1 MGDGGGP
8 SGDSSTP
15 SPKSGANATSVSAAA
30 EATAAANAASGSVPA
45 SRTPSNNGGGGGGAG
60 KSRRRG
66 SKTGRRRKPQEF
78 LMPDGRRVLVALPE
92 DVDALRSKYAGV
104 TREAADGGDGIPQVE
119 VVVHGSPE
127 HKQFLQESQ
136 AHHQSRRDALRAK
149 YGQEILEEWDSVTAD
164 FDHVSKELE
173 KLADHSASLGHNFSK
188 FGYSATLRTFGGDE
202 GHGGGHGGG
211 GSGGHGSGA
220 ASASSSRGGSQ
231 AGSSANSIASG
242 TDDDDDDDSG
252 SGDDGGKS
260 GVPVWHNQNNG
271 QIMQLFKRPVV
282 KQYFH
287 RGLLWR
293 ASEETSVQSFEL
305 FFDLLY
311 VGIIAVNGDH
321 AAESADGFE
330 LLRFLV
336 TFCLSWKIWSDV
348 TQLVSWFSTNDVV
361 QRVEILFLFACL
373 LGVTV
378 NMVQTFYGWGSSGEG
393 SSESVEPAASGSG
406 EAARRS
412 MLFWRE
418 ESATETS
425 ESFLADTYPALAA
438 YYVTARLF
446 MALYC
451 FVTGLLV
458 PLVQGTMF
466 CQVALTVIGAALWIA
481 SIHLSMPVRLAC
493 VFIAL
498 AFDLFGGSIVVGLF
512 RYANSHSNTS
522 FGRYLITKVFDFYP
536 AMNIEHKV
544 ERTNA
549 FISLV
554 LGYSVVGVLYQN
566 SHGYGVNAFLG
577 KAVLGLVQAFIFNW
591 IYFDIDCTNIH
602 VHAIRRRAETAYIW
616 QYAHLLF
623 TLAFILSSAA
633 LTRFV
638 VATDSPN
645 SPYDS
650 LTEMYQ
656 ERSSPELS
664 LGLRL
669 YYSTGLGISL
679 FSMTLIA
686 LCHQHKIPPTARL
699 PKWARMANRLVVAT
713 IFCALP
719 AAQKLTSL
727 QVMSIAT
734 GLIGW
739 VLIVEIYGQS
749 CVGDRLFETHET
761 GGYTAK
767 CSQRRLRKALRDAQ
781 REVDGDVEGGGRDQ
795 PQIDVNVLSQGQK
808 HGAIYME

>member
-1 MGDGGGP
+1 MSNTSPTGNVAASPAPAMG
-8 SGDSSTP
+8 GDAISP
-15 SPKSGANATSVSAAA
+15 SPAVPAPTPSAAA
-30 EATAAANAASGSVPA
+30 TPAGSTPA
-45 SRTPSNNGGGGGGAG
+45 SRTTSHTNGAG
-60 KSRRRG
+60 RSSRRRG

-78 LMPDGRRVLVALPE
+78 MMPDGRRVLVALPE
-92 DVDALRSKYAGV
+92 DVAALRDKYAGV
-104 TREAADGGDGIPQVE
+104 MREAENGDGEGAPQVE

-127 HKQFLQESQ
+127 HKRFLEESQ
-136 AHHQSRRDALRAK
+136 AHHRSLREALKTK
-149 YGQEILEEWDSVTAD
+149 YGADILDEWDRVTAD
-164 FDHVSKELE
+164 FNHVSTELE
-173 KLADHSASLGHNFSK
+173 QLADHSSSLGHNFSK

-202 GHGGGHGGG
+202 HGG
-211 GSGGHGSGA
+211 GGHGSGHGSGA
-220 ASASSSRGGSQ
+220 GSASNSRHASR
-231 AGSSANSIASG
+231 ANSIASG
-242 TDDDDDDDSG
+242 TTDDDDDDTG
-252 SGDDGGKS
+252 SGGDSDDGGKS
-260 GVPVWHNQNNG
+260 GVPVWHNQGSG

-348 TQLVSWFSTNDVV
+348 TQLVSWFSTNDVL
-361 QRVEILFLFACL
+361 QRFEILFLFSCL

-378 NMVQTFYGWGSSGEG
+378 NMVQTFYGWGSTGEAG
-393 SSESVEPAASGSG
+393 SSETTTTSGG
-406 EAARRS
+406 VITAERS
-412 MLFWRE
+412 LLFWRE
-418 ESATETS
+418 TTEGGGGES

-438 YYVTARLF
+438 YYVAARLF

-466 CQVALTVIGAALWIA
+466 CQTGLAVVGAALWIA
-481 SIHLSMPVRLAC
+481 SIHLDMPVRLAC
-493 VFIAL
+493 VFVAL

-512 RYANSHSNTS
+512 RYAMGHSNTRL
-522 FGRYLITKVFDFYP
+522 GRFLMTHVFDFYP

-566 SHGYGVNAFLG
+566 THGYGVNAFLG
-577 KAVLGLVQAFIFNW
+577 KAIMGLMQAFFFNW
-591 IYFDIDCTNIH
+591 IYFDIDAENIH
-602 VHAIRRRAETAYIW
+602 VHAIRRRPESAYIW
-616 QYAHLLF
+616 QYSHLLF

-638 VATDSPN
+638 VATDCPN
-645 SPYDS
+645 ASLDS

-679 FSMTLIA
+679 FAMTIIA

-699 PKWARMANRLVVAT
+699 PKWARMANRLVVAA

-719 AAQKLTSL
+719 AAQGLSSL
-727 QVMSIAT
+727 KVMSIAT

-739 VLIVEIYGQS
+739 VLMFEIYGQS
-749 CVGDRLFETHET
+749 CVGDRLFETGET
-761 GGYTAK
+761 GGYTAR
-767 CSQRRLRKALRDAQ
+767 CSQKRLRRALRDAQ
-781 REVDGDVEGGGRDQ
+781 RELNGDEEGGSAE
-795 PQIDVNVLSQGQK
+795 PHVDVNVLSQGQK

>member
-1 MGDGGGP
+1 MSDMSP
-8 SGDSSTP
+8 SGKAA
-15 SPKSGANATSVSAAA
+15 SPAPTTGADATSPSAAA
-30 EATAAANAASGSVPA
+30 APIPLATPA
-45 SRTPSNNGGGGGGAG
+45 SSAPVSRTVSFANGASQS
-60 KSRRRG
+60 SRRRTP
-66 SKTGRRRKPQEF
+66 KTGRRRKPQEF

-92 DVDALRSKYAGV
+92 DAAALRDKYAGV
-104 TREAADGGDGIPQVE
+104 MREADEHNSHGGEGAPQVE

-127 HKQFLQESQ
+127 HKRFLEESQ
-136 AHHQSRRDALRAK
+136 AHHRSLREALKAK
-149 YGQEILEEWDSVTAD
+149 YGADILDEWDRVTAD
-164 FDHVSKELE
+164 FNHVSTELE
-173 KLADHSASLGHNFSK
+173 QLADHSASLGHNFSK
-188 FGYSATLRTFGGDE
+188 FGYSATLRTFGDDE
-202 GHGGGHGGG
+202 HGGGHGG
-211 GSGGHGSGA
+211 HGSGA
-220 ASASSSRGGSQ
+220 GSTSSSRHASR
-231 AGSSANSIASG
+231 ANSIASSAEE
-242 TDDDDDDDSG
+242 DDDDTGSG
-252 SGDDGGKS
+252 GENGDDGGKS
-260 GVPVWHNQNNG
+260 GVPVWHNQGSG

-361 QRVEILFLFACL
+361 QRIEILFLFACL

-378 NMVQTFYGWGSSGEG
+378 NMVQAFYGWGSTGSDAAPAEPSTTSGGVITAE
-393 SSESVEPAASGSG
+393 
-406 EAARRS
+406 RS
-412 MLFWRE
+412 LLFWRE
-418 ESATETS
+418 ESESET
-425 ESFLADTYPALAA
+425 FLADTYPALAA

-451 FVTGLLV
+451 AVTGLLV

-466 CQVALTVIGAALWIA
+466 CQAGLAVVGAALWIA
-481 SIHLSMPVRLAC
+481 SIHLDMPVRLAC
-493 VFIAL
+493 VFVAL
-498 AFDLFGGSIVVGLF
+498 AFDLFGGSIVVGVF
-512 RYANSHSNTS
+512 RYAMGHANTRV
-522 FGRYLITKVFDFYP
+522 GRFLMTRVFDFYP

-577 KAVLGLVQAFIFNW
+577 KAVMGLVQAFFFNW
-591 IYFDIDCTNIH
+591 IYFDIDAENIH
-602 VHAIRRRAETAYIW
+602 VHAIRRRPESAYIW

-638 VATDSPN
+638 VATDCPN
-645 SPYDS
+645 APLDS
-650 LTEMYQ
+650 LTETYQ
-656 ERSSPELS
+656 ERSTAELS

-669 YYSTGLGISL
+669 YYSTGLGVSL
-679 FSMTLIA
+679 FAMTLIA

-699 PKWARMANRLVVAT
+699 PKWARMANRLVVAA

-719 AAQKLTSL
+719 AAQGLSSL
-727 QVMSIAT
+727 KVMSIAT

-739 VLIVEIYGQS
+739 VLVFEIYGQS
-749 CVGDRLFETHET
+749 CVGDRLFETGEA
-761 GGYTAK
+761 GGYTAR
-767 CSQRRLRKALRDAQ
+767 CSQRRLRRALRDAQ
-781 REVDGDVEGGGRDQ
+781 RELNGDEEGGGAG
-795 PQIDVNVLSQGQK
+795 PQVDVNVLSQGQK

>member
-1 MGDGGGP
+1 
-8 SGDSSTP
+8 
-15 SPKSGANATSVSAAA
+15 
-30 EATAAANAASGSVPA
+30 
-45 SRTPSNNGGGGGGAG
+45 
-60 KSRRRG
+60 
-66 SKTGRRRKPQEF
+66 
-78 LMPDGRRVLVALPE
+78 MPDGRRVLVALPE
-92 DVDALRSKYAGV
+92 DAAALRDKYAGV
-104 TREAADGGDGIPQVE
+104 MREAELEGGEGAPQVE

-127 HKQFLQESQ
+127 HKRFLEESQ
-136 AHHQSRRDALRAK
+136 AHHRTLREALKAK
-149 YGQEILEEWDSVTAD
+149 YGADVLDEWDRVTAD
-164 FDHVSKELE
+164 LNHVSTELE
-173 KLADHSASLGHNFSK
+173 QLADHSASLGHNFSK
-188 FGYSATLRTFGGDE
+188 FGYSATLRTFGG
-202 GHGGGHGGG
+202 GGHGGHDG
-211 GSGGHGSGA
+211 GSGTP
-220 ASASSSRGGSQ
+220 SASNSRHASR
-231 AGSSANSIASG
+231 ANSIASG
-242 TDDDDDDDSG
+242 TTADNGNDDDDNDFG
-252 SGDDGGKS
+252 SGGESGGDGDDGDGGKS
-260 GVPVWHNQNNG
+260 GVPVWHNQGSG

-348 TQLVSWFSTNDVV
+348 TQLVSWFSTNDVL

-378 NMVQTFYGWGSSGEG
+378 NMVQTFYGWGPTGEEAAA
-393 SSESVEPAASGSG
+393 SAAEPATTIGGGGGGGGGG
-406 EAARRS
+406 ERRALQ
-412 MLFWRE
+412 LFWR
-418 ESATETS
+418 AETSEGEGGIES

-466 CQVALTVIGAALWIA
+466 CQAGLAVVGAALWIA
-481 SIHLSMPVRLAC
+481 SIHLAMPVRLAC
-493 VFIAL
+493 VFVAL

-512 RYANSHSNTS
+512 RFAMGHANTRV
-522 FGRYLITKVFDFYP
+522 GRFLMTRVFDFYP

-554 LGYSVVGVLYQN
+554 LGYSVVGVLYQS

-577 KAVLGLVQAFIFNW
+577 KAVMGLVQAFIFNW
-591 IYFDIDCTNIH
+591 IYFDIDSENIH
-602 VHAIRRRAETAYIW
+602 VHAIRRRPETAYIW

-638 VATDSPN
+638 VATDCPN
-645 SPYDS
+645 APLDG
-650 LTEMYQ
+650 LTETYQ
-656 ERSSPELS
+656 ERSSADIS

-669 YYSTGLGISL
+669 YYSTGLGVSL
-679 FSMTLIA
+679 FALTIIA

-699 PKWARMANRLVVAT
+699 PKWARMANRLAVAAV
-713 IFCALP
+713 FCALP
-719 AAQKLTSL
+719 AAQGLSSL
-727 QVMSIAT
+727 KVMSIAT

-739 VLIVEIYGQS
+739 VLIFEIYGQS
-749 CVGDRLFETHET
+749 CVGDRLFETGET
-761 GGYTAK
+761 GGYTAR
-767 CSQRRLRKALRDAQ
+767 CSQRRLRQALQDVQ
-781 REVDGDVEGGGRDQ
+781 RELNGDEEGSGGGNGVQQ
-795 PQIDVNVLSQGQK
+795 PQVDVNVLSQGQK

>member
-1 MGDGGGP
+1 
-8 SGDSSTP
+8 
-15 SPKSGANATSVSAAA
+15 
-30 EATAAANAASGSVPA
+30 
-45 SRTPSNNGGGGGGAG
+45 
-60 KSRRRG
+60 
-66 SKTGRRRKPQEF
+66 
-78 LMPDGRRVLVALPE
+78 MPDGRRVLVALPE
-92 DVDALRSKYAGV
+92 DAAALRDKYAGV
-104 TREAADGGDGIPQVE
+104 MREAEEGGGEGLPQVE

-136 AHHQSRRDALRAK
+136 AHHQSRREALRAK
-149 YGQEILEEWDSVTAD
+149 YGPEILDEWDHVTAD
-164 FDHVSKELE
+164 FNHVSTELE
-173 KLADHSASLGHNFSK
+173 QLADHSASLGHNFSK
-188 FGYSATLRTFGGDE
+188 FGYSAALRTFGDDE

-211 GSGGHGSGA
+211 GHGSGS
-220 ASASSSRGGSQ
+220 ASASSSRRGSQ
-231 AGSSANSIASG
+231 ADSSANSIASE
-242 TDDDDDDDSG
+242 TDNDDDDG

-260 GVPVWHNQNNG
+260 DVPVWHNQNNG

-321 AAESADGFE
+321 AAESATGFE

-348 TQLVSWFSTNDVV
+348 TQLVSWFATNDVV

-378 NMVQTFYGWGSSGEG
+378 NMVQTFYGWGSTGEVGSG
-393 SSESVEPAASGSG
+393 SAEPAAGG
-406 EAARRS
+406 GVAERS
-412 MLFWRE
+412 LLFWRE
-418 ESATETS
+418 DSASGTGD
-425 ESFLADTYPALAA
+425 SFLADTYPALAA

-466 CQVALTVIGAALWIA
+466 CQVAITVIGAALWIA
-481 SIHLSMPVRLAC
+481 SIHLAMPVRLAC
-493 VFIAL
+493 VFVAL
-498 AFDLFGGSIVVGLF
+498 AFDLFGGSVVVGLF
-512 RYANSHSNTS
+512 RYANSHNNTR
-522 FGRYLITKVFDFYP
+522 FGRYLTTKVFDFYP

-591 IYFDIDCTNIH
+591 IYFDIDGTNIH

-669 YYSTGLGISL
+669 YYSTGLGVSL

-699 PKWARMANRLVVAT
+699 PKWARMANRLVVAM
-713 IFCALP
+713 IYCALP
-719 AAQKLTSL
+719 AAQDLTSL

-749 CVGDRLFETHET
+749 CVGDRLFETGDT
-761 GGYTAK
+761 CGYTAR
-767 CSQRRLRKALRDAQ
+767 CSQRRLRKALREAQ
-781 REVDGDVEGGGRDQ
+781 QELNDDVEGGGRDQ

>member
-1 MGDGGGP
+1 MSGIGP
-8 SGDSSTP
+8 AGNAAQPVPAT
-15 SPKSGANATSVSAAA
+15 GANATSPTTPAAA
-30 EATAAANAASGSVPA
+30 GSTSPPAAGSSTPA
-45 SRTPSNNGGGGGGAG
+45 SRTTSHTNGTGRS
-60 KSRRRG
+60 SRRRTL
-66 SKTGRRRKPQEF
+66 KTGRRRKPQEF
-78 LMPDGRRVLVALPE
+78 MMPDGRRVLVALPE
-92 DVDALRSKYAGV
+92 DVAALRDKYAGV
-104 TREAADGGDGIPQVE
+104 MREAADGGEGMPQVE

-127 HKQFLQESQ
+127 HKRFLEESQ
-136 AHHQSRRDALRAK
+136 AHHRSLREELKAK
-149 YGQEILEEWDSVTAD
+149 YGAEILEEWDRVTAD
-164 FDHVSKELE
+164 FNHVSSELE
-173 KLADHSASLGHNFSK
+173 QLADHSASLGHNFSK

-202 GHGGGHGGG
+202 GHGDGGH
-211 GSGGHGSGA
+211 GSGGHGSGTG
-220 ASASSSRGGSQ
+220 SASSSRHASR
-231 AGSSANSIASG
+231 ANSIASD
-242 TDDDDDDDSG
+242 TDDDNESG
-252 SGDDGGKS
+252 SGNDSGDDGGKS
-260 GVPVWHNQNNG
+260 GVPVWHNEGSG

-361 QRVEILFLFACL
+361 QRVEILFLFSCL
-373 LGVTV
+373 LGLTV
-378 NMVQTFYGWGSSGEG
+378 NMVQTFYGWGSSGE
-393 SSESVEPAASGSG
+393 SSEAAATDPTTTSGG
-406 EAARRS
+406 VITAERS
-412 MLFWRE
+412 LLFWRE
-418 ESATETS
+418 TADGGGGS
-425 ESFLADTYPALAA
+425 ESYLADTYPALAA

-466 CQVALTVIGAALWIA
+466 CQTGLAVIGAALWIA
-481 SIHLSMPVRLAC
+481 SIHIDMPQRLAC
-493 VFIAL
+493 VFVAL

-512 RYANSHSNTS
+512 RYAMGHSNTHL
-522 FGRYLITKVFDFYP
+522 GRFLMTRVFDFYP

-577 KAVLGLVQAFIFNW
+577 KAVLGLVQAFFFNW
-591 IYFDIDCTNIH
+591 IYFDIDSENIH
-602 VHAIRRRAETAYIW
+602 VHAIRRRAESAYIW

-633 LTRFV
+633 LTRLV
-638 VATDSPN
+638 VATDCPN
-645 SPYDS
+645 APLDS
-650 LTEMYQ
+650 LTETYQ
-656 ERSSPELS
+656 ERSSSEVS

-679 FSMTLIA
+679 FAMTLIA
-686 LCHQHKIPPTARL
+686 VCHQHKLPPTARL
-699 PKWARMANRLVVAT
+699 PKWARMVNRLVVAA

-719 AAQKLTSL
+719 AAQSLSSLKL
-727 QVMSIAT
+727 VSIAT

-739 VLIVEIYGQS
+739 VLIFEIYGQS
-749 CVGDRLFETHET
+749 CVGDRLFEMREM
-761 GGYTAK
+761 GGYTAR
-767 CSQRRLRKALRDAQ
+767 CSQKRLRRALRDAQ
-781 REVDGDVEGGGRDQ
+781 RELDGDAEGGA
-795 PQIDVNVLSQGQK
+795 PPPEVDVNVLSRGQK

>member
-1 MGDGGGP
+1 MSSGDGP
-8 SGDSSTP
+8 HGDSSTP
-15 SPKSGANATSVSAAA
+15 SPTLGVNAPPSSLAA
-30 EATAAANAASGSVPA
+30 EASTPAAAVPDSVPA
-45 SRTPSNNGGGGGGAG
+45 SRTTSHNGGDRHT
-60 KSRRRG
+60 RRRG
-66 SKTGRRRKPQEF
+66 PRPGRRRKPQEF
-78 LMPDGRRVLVALPE
+78 LMADGRRVLVALPE
-92 DVDALRSKYAGV
+92 DVDALRDKYAGV
-104 TREAADGGDGIPQVE
+104 MREAAQDGGEGAPQVE
-119 VVVHGSPE
+119 VVVHGSQE
-127 HKQFLQESQ
+127 HKQYLEECQ
-136 AHHQSRRDALRAK
+136 AHHRSQRDTLRAK
-149 YGQEILEEWDSVTAD
+149 YGPEMLAEWDRVTAD
-164 FDHVSKELE
+164 FNNVSTELE

-202 GHGGGHGGG
+202 GHGGGGGG
-211 GSGGHGSGA
+211 GGHGGPSG
-220 ASASSSRGGSQ
+220 SSSRRGSEV
-231 AGSSANSIASG
+231 GSSADSVASG

-252 SGDDGGKS
+252 SGGDDGGKS

-271 QIMQLFKRPVV
+271 QIMQLFKRPIV

-378 NMVQTFYGWGSSGEG
+378 NMVQTFYGWGSSGEAG
-393 SSESVEPAASGSG
+393 SASTAEPAAGGSAG
-406 EAARRS
+406 EHS
-412 MLFWRE
+412 LLFRRE
-418 ESATETS
+418 EPATASTS
-425 ESFLADTYPALAA
+425 EAFLADTYPALAA

-446 MALYC
+446 MGLYC

-466 CQVALTVIGAALWIA
+466 CQVALIVIGAALWIA

-493 VFIAL
+493 VFVAL
-498 AFDLFGGSIVVGLF
+498 AFDLFGGSFVVGLF
-512 RYANSHSNTS
+512 RYANSHSKTRL
-522 FGRYLITKVFDFYP
+522 GRYLTTKVFDFYP

-591 IYFDIDCTNIH
+591 IYFDIDSTNIH

-638 VATDSPN
+638 VATDVDNASL
-645 SPYDS
+645 DS

-656 ERSSPELS
+656 ARSSPELS

-669 YYSTGLGISL
+669 YYSTGLGVSL

-699 PKWARMANRLVVAT
+699 PKWARMANRLAVSA

-719 AAQKLTSL
+719 AAQTLSSL
-727 QVMSIAT
+727 SVMSIAT
-734 GLIGW
+734 GLIAW

-749 CVGDRLFETHET
+749 CVGDRLFETREA
-761 GGYTAK
+761 GDYTAR
-767 CSQRRLRKALRDAQ
+767 CSQRRLRKALRDAE
-781 REVDGDVEGGGRDQ
+781 RERQKDVEDGGRDQ
-795 PQIDVNVLSQGQK
+795 PQIDVNVLTQGQK